1 MHMQRRT
8 CLLMVGA
15 LCGLGR
21 FVPAWAE
28 EEEGARRAR
37 WQELAHAVFGD
48 RPLHDGADEVALGA
62 PDRALNA
69 ALVPLTVTL
78 AQPQKVKAL
87 YVFIDANP
95 SPLAGTFHFGPAID
109 PRQIQMRVRVEQ
121 YSLLHAVAETTDG
134 TLYVAER
141 FIKAAGGCS
150 APAGSNEELALKE
163 MGRMKLNLLSPFAL
177 GQPNRIELLIRHPN
191 NNGMQMD
198 QLTRNYIPARYI
210 QTVRVTYNDRLVFD
224 LDTDISL
231 SEDPAFTFD
240 LVPDRPGTLAVH
252 VEDSKKT
259 VFEHNFP
266 LPPAGT

>member
-1 MHMQRRT
+1 MGNWTRRGVV
-8 CLLMVGA
+8 LAGA
-15 LCGLGR
+15 LAGVVMGR
-21 FVPAWAE
+21 AAWAVDDDA
-28 EEEGARRAR
+28 ARAAR
-37 WQELAHAVFGD
+37 WHELAHAVFGD
-48 RPLHDGADEVALGA
+48 RPLHDGAGMVALSA

-69 ALVPLTVTL
+69 ALVPLGVTL
-78 AQPQKVKAL
+78 AKPAEVKAL

-95 SPLAGTFHFGPAID
+95 SPLVGTFHFGPAID
-109 PRQIQMRVRVEQ
+109 PRELKIRVRVEQ
-121 YSLLHAVAETTDG
+121 YSLLHAVAETQDG

-177 GQPNRIELLIRHPN
+177 NQPDRVELLIRHPN

-198 QLTRNYIPARYI
+198 QITRNYIPARYI

-240 LVPDRPGTLAVH
+240 IVPDRPGTLAVH

-259 VFEHNFP
+259 VFERSFP